1 MNQNNDN
8 FNKSNILSD
17 SEYENHQ
24 EWFFNC
30 HKIRTIMI
38 CGIPWWILKDV
49 CDALELSDTRRV
61 AERLDDDELTGV
73 KLQSGGQARE
83 MYAVNE
89 SGLYNVILRSDK
101 PEAKNFKRWITHEV
115 LPSIRKHGAYLT
127 IDKARELMNDPDA
140 WISLISALK
149 KERIKNECLQAQ
161 IEEDRPKV
169 TFANAVTAS
178 DKSTITVG
186 ELAKVLKSNE
196 IDIGQNRLYEK
207 LRREGFIIRNGLS
220 RHNAPTQEAMNR
232 GLFAFN
238 KIAYAEDDGSIVFSY
253 APRVTAKGQCYFV
266 NYFLSQKGGEN
277 AAD

>member
-8 FNKSNILSD
+8 FSQSNILSD

-24 EWFFNC
+24 EWFFDG
-30 HKIRTIMI
+30 HKIRTIMMS
-38 CGIPWWILKDV
+38 GIPWWVLKDV
-49 CDALELSDTRRV
+49 CDALELSNPTAV
-61 AERLDDDELTGV
+61 TERLDDDERAKFNLGRQGNV
-73 KLQSGGQARE
+73 NII
-83 MYAVNE
+83 NE
-89 SGLYNVILRSDK
+89 SGLYKVILRSDK
-101 PEAKNFKRWITHEV
+101 PEAKKFTRWVTHEV
-115 LPSIRKHGAYLT
+115 LPSIRRHGAYLT
-127 IDKARELMNDPDA
+127 LDKARELMNDPDA

-149 KERIKNECLQAQ
+149 KERIKNESLQAQ

-238 KIAYAEDDGSIVFSY
+238 KIAYAEDNGSVVFSY
-253 APRVTAKGQCYFV
+253 APKVTAKGQRYFV
-266 NYFLSQKGGEN
+266 NYFLSQKGDEN

>member
-8 FNKSNILSD
+8 FSKSNILSD
-17 SEYENHQ
+17 SKYENHQ

-49 CDALELSDTRRV
+49 CDALELSDTNRV
-61 AERLDDDELTGV
+61 AERLDADELTRIRLV
-73 KLQSGGQARE
+73 SGGQIRE

-101 PEAKNFKRWITHEV
+101 PEAKSFKRWITHEV

-169 TFANAVTAS
+169 TFANVVTAS

-186 ELAKVLKSNE
+186 ELAKILKSNE

-207 LRREGFIIRNGLS
+207 LRRDGFIIRNGLS
-220 RHNAPTQEAMNR
+220 RHNAPTQEALNR

-238 KIAYAEDDGSIVFSY
+238 KIAYAEDDGSVVFSY
-253 APRVTAKGQCYFV
+253 APKVTAKGQRYFV
-266 NYFLSQKGGEN
+266 NYFLSQKRGEN
-277 AAD
+277 ADD